1 MKFRKLVAAVL
12 ALAMAMSLCAFAS
25 AEDTIKIGMS
35 GPLTGGAAVYGLAVE
50 HGAQIAVDE
59 INALGGV
66 QLELLAEDDE
76 NDAEKGINAF
86 NTLLDKGAQMMLSTV
101 TTTPC
106 IAVSAE
112 AYAERVFMLT
122 PSASSTKVIEGKD
135 NMYQV
140 CFTDPAQGS
149 ASAQYIVDNA
159 LATKVGIIYNSGSD
173 YSTGITQTF
182 EEKATELGLE
192 VVAKQAFTSDDNS
205 DFSVQVAAMKDAGAD
220 LVFLPIYYT
229 PASMILKQAASV
241 GYEPTFFGVDGMDGI
256 LSLEGFDTSLAE
268 GVMLL
273 TPFSADAEDEK
284 TQKFVSTYESLYG
297 EVPNQFAADAYDG
310 IYALYTAIQAAGVT
324 AETSYADACDLL
336 IAAFQEI
343 TVDGVTGTMTWAA
356 TGEVTKTPMAVV
368 IKDGVYVSANK

>member
-12 ALAMAMSLCAFAS
+12 ALAMTMSLCAFAS
-25 AEDTIKIGMS
+25 AEDTVKIGMS

-50 HGAQIAVDE
+50 RGAQIAVDE

-76 NDAEKGINAF
+76 NDAEKGVNAF
-86 NTLLDKGAQMMLSTV
+86 NTLLDKGAQMMLGTV

-182 EEKATELGLE
+182 EEKAAELGLE

-205 DFSVQVAAMKDAGAD
+205 DFSVQVAAMKDAGAE

-241 GYEPTFFGVDGMDGI
+241 GYAPTFFGVDGMDGI

-284 TQKFVSTYESLYG
+284 TQKFVSTYQKLYG

-310 IYALYTAIQAAGVT
+310 IYALYTAIQAAGIT

-343 TVDGVTGTMTWAA
+343 TVEGLTGTMTWVA

-368 IKDGVYVSANK
+368 IKDGVYVSATK

>member
-12 ALAMAMSLCAFAS
+12 ALSMAMSLCAFAS
-25 AEDTIKIGMS
+25 AEDTVKIGMS

-50 HGAQIAVDE
+50 RGAQIAVDE

-76 NDAEKGINAF
+76 NDAEKGVNAF
-86 NTLLDKGAQMMLSTV
+86 NTLLDKGAQMMLGTV

-182 EEKATELGLE
+182 EEKAAELGLE
-192 VVAKQAFTSDDNS
+192 IVAKQAFTSDDNS
-205 DFSVQVAAMKDAGAD
+205 DFSVQVAAMKDAGAE

-284 TQKFVSTYESLYG
+284 TQKFVSTYQDLYG

-310 IYALYTAIQAAGVT
+310 IYALYTAIQAAGIT

-343 TVDGVTGTMTWAA
+343 TVEGLTGTMTWAA

-368 IKDGVYVSANK
+368 IKDGVYVSATK

>member
-1 MKFRKLVAAVL
+1 MKFRKLVAAGL
-12 ALAMAMSLCAFAS
+12 ALAMTMSMTAFAS

-35 GPLTGGAAVYGLAVE
+35 GPLTGGAAVYGLAVQ
-50 HGAQIAVDE
+50 HGAQIAIDE
-59 INALGGV
+59 INALGGL
-66 QLELLAEDDE
+66 QFELLAEDDE
-76 NDAEKGINAF
+76 NDAEKGVNAF
-86 NTLLDKGAQMMLSTV
+86 NTMLDNGAQMILGTV

-149 ASAQYIVDNA
+149 ASAQYIVDNG

-182 EEKATELGLE
+182 EEKAAELGLE
-192 VVAKQAFTSDDNS
+192 IVAKQAFTSDDNT
-205 DFSVQVAAMKDAGAD
+205 DYSVQVAAMKDAGAE

-229 PASMILKQAASV
+229 PASQILKQANAI
-241 GYEPTFFGVDGMDGI
+241 GYETTFFGVDGMDGI

-284 TQKFVSTYESLYG
+284 TQKFVSTYQDLYG

-310 IYALYTAIQAAGVT
+310 VYALYTACEAAGIT
-324 AETSYADACDLL
+324 AETSYADACELL

-343 TVDGVTGTMTWAA
+343 TVEGLTGTMTWVAS
-356 TGEVTKTPMAVV
+356 GEVTKTPMAVV
-368 IKDGVYVSANK
+368 IKDGVYVSAK

>member
-1 MKFRKLVAAVL
+1 MKFRKLVAAGL
-12 ALAMAMSLCAFAS
+12 ALAMTMSMTAFAS

-35 GPLTGGAAVYGLAVE
+35 GPLTGGAAVYGLAVQ
-50 HGAQIAVDE
+50 HGAQIAIDE
-59 INALGGV
+59 INALGGL
-66 QLELLAEDDE
+66 QFELLAEDDE
-76 NDAEKGINAF
+76 NDAEKGVNAF
-86 NTLLDKGAQMMLSTV
+86 NTMLDNGAQMILGTV

-149 ASAQYIVDNA
+149 ASAQYIVDNG

-182 EEKATELGLE
+182 EEKAAELGLE
-192 VVAKQAFTSDDNS
+192 IVAKQAFTSDDNT
-205 DFSVQVAAMKDAGAD
+205 DYSVQVAAMKDAGAE

-229 PASMILKQAASV
+229 PASQILKQANAI
-241 GYEPTFFGVDGMDGI
+241 GYETIFFGVDGMDGI

-284 TQKFVSTYESLYG
+284 TQKFVSTYQDLYG

-310 IYALYTAIQAAGVT
+310 VYALYTACEAAGVT
-324 AETSYADACDLL
+324 AETSYADACELL

-343 TVDGVTGTMTWAA
+343 TVEGLTGTMTWVAS
-356 TGEVTKTPMAVV
+356 GEVTKTPMAVV
-368 IKDGVYVSANK
+368 IKDGVYVSAK